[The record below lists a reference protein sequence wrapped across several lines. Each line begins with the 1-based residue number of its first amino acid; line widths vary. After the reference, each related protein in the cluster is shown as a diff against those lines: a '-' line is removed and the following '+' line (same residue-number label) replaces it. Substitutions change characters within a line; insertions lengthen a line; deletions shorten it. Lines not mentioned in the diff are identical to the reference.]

1 MIPRKALF
9 FIILFSVLS
18 ISLNAQLVVFY
29 TTQKVEYRIPYN
41 KAGGEIYFEG
51 NQLLREM
58 AKEVLREPWQVRLLI
73 SCELGMTIQ
82 KKGEEDQLT
91 IALKHPIVSG
101 DTLFRRFRVSSE
113 LLPSM
118 IRMKL
123 RWANR
128 ADTSGFTEQTLTG
141 KPIPLA
147 DSLLC
152 SMNIAPFDPEVD
164 TLLVREIEFYYDSL
178 KVLKFMERI
187 ELIHDYYASVALL
200 DSLQKFTADLR
211 PGDATLMP
219 VNYLKVEELNRVLAR
234 IDARDFPGRLLENA
248 HDPLG
253 LMQKYQQTYKH
264 SRTLTYNLIDEMHK
278 TGAISWNR
286 DVNLLAGYFVSRV
299 FSYVRRSYLMDQQQ
313 GRIYGDC
320 LDHFFDQVTFPPEEN
335 VAGALLVKMYPDAG
349 QDTIARYISQTIYSA
364 YKVMALQLMEQNLYA
379 EAFTLMENGR
389 QFIAANPAM
398 KGYAADDHLQSRA
411 AEGIFHSYIGIASTC
426 IRGHKYSMAD
436 LYLSKADEYAS
447 AHADYIRSD
456 SIYRTVFS
464 ELFFLRN
471 TDCDQLLNEKKYAE
485 ALDCYDQFE
494 QAYSVRD
501 LALVSKQL
509 NEKKLVAKSGLG
521 NLSAMLSEAALKR
534 KESDTALF
542 YYQQATAFRQDVV
555 VSEPVD
561 ARLDSLAP
569 LMGGIQYKQIVAEG
583 ATALEKR
590 QYTLAVNRLTEAKVL
605 ADMYK
610 IDRGHE
616 FDSLWRQSMKF
627 YLIVQLSAAQKKIWA
642 NQFDSAE
649 VALNRTETA
658 GFGLGLQND
667 PDFSAALSNYKIKVR
682 EQLCRNIQDSVDIRV
697 IRADRSIALLN
708 FVNAQA
714 SLREALDFIK
724 SMPECG
730 ITDEPL
736 MDTLNKY
743 SLAVVYQQQMMD
755 ARSHVASGN
764 YSEAVRELDN
774 HQQAFYKNKFSR
786 FGLSPE
792 GVYDFIKD
800 RENPYLTEKALVFY
814 IENENYPE
822 ALRFLLLAQTQ
833 GLPAKSCAGSQ
844 EKLAIFFAGED
855 FRKNRPGQP
864 VIITEAYVPDSD
876 WFTVFRGSYAR
887 ETSRLLKETQSGSIP
902 VIPR

>member
-1 MIPRKALF
+1 
-9 FIILFSVLS
+9 
-18 ISLNAQLVVFY
+18 
-29 TTQKVEYRIPYN
+29 
-41 KAGGEIYFEG
+41 
-51 NQLLREM
+51 M
-58 AKEVLREPWQVRLLI
+58 AKEVLREPWKVNLRI
-73 SCELGMTIQ
+73 SCELGLIMQ
-82 KKGEEDQLT
+82 NKGVEDQL
-91 IALKHPIVSG
+91 IISLNHPHVSG
-101 DTLFRRFRVSSE
+101 DTLFRHFPVSSV
-113 LLPSM
+113 LFPSQ
-118 IRMKL
+118 ISMKL

-152 SMNIAPFDPEVD
+152 SIPIAPFDPEVD
-164 TLLVREIEFYYDSL
+164 TLMVREIEFYYDSVAL
-178 KVLKFMERI
+178 QKFLGRI

-200 DSLQKFTADLR
+200 DSLQKFTADLH
-211 PGDATLMP
+211 PENAKLLP
-219 VNYLKVEELNRVLAR
+219 VNYLKVEEMNRVLAR
-234 IDARDFPGRLLENA
+234 IDARDFPGRLLQNT

-278 TGAISWNR
+278 TGAISRNG
-286 DVNLLAGYFVSRV
+286 DIDQLAGYFVSRV

-335 VAGALLVKMYPDAG
+335 VAGKLMVKLYPEAG
-349 QDTIARYISQTIYSA
+349 QDTIARYISQAIYSA
-364 YKVMALQLMEQNLYA
+364 YKVMALQLMEQSLYA

-398 KGYAADDHLQSRA
+398 QGFAIEDYLQSRA

-426 IRGHKYSMAD
+426 IRGHKYNMAD
-436 LYLSKADEYAS
+436 LYLSKADQYAS
-447 AHADYIRSD
+447 AHAAYIRSD

-471 TDCDQLLNEKKYAE
+471 TDCDQLLNEKKYAD
-485 ALDCYDQFE
+485 ALDCYKQFE
-494 QAYSVRD
+494 QAYSVHD
-501 LALVSKQL
+501 LELVSKQL
-509 NEKKLVAKSGLG
+509 NEKKLLAKSGLS

-555 VSEPVD
+555 RSEPVD
-561 ARLDSLAP
+561 VRLDSLAP
-569 LMGGIQYKQIVAEG
+569 VMGGIRYKQVVTEG
-583 ATALEKR
+583 AAALEKR
-590 QYTLAVNRLTEAKVL
+590 QYTLAVNLLKEAGTL
-605 ADMYK
+605 ADTYR
-610 IDRGHE
+610 IERGHDY
-616 FDSLWRQSMKF
+616 DSLWRVSMKF

-649 VALNRTETA
+649 IALNRTETA

-667 PDFSAALSNYKIKVR
+667 PDFSAALTNYKKKVR
-682 EQLCRNIQDSVDIRV
+682 EQQCRNIQDSVDIRQ

-714 SLREALDFIK
+714 SLREALAFIN

-730 ITDEPL
+730 ISDEPVR
-736 MDTLNKY
+736 DTLNKY
-743 SLAVVYQQQMMD
+743 SLAVFYQQQMTD
-755 ARSHVASGN
+755 ARSQVASGN
-764 YSEAVRELDN
+764 YSEAVRELDD
-774 HQQAFYKNKFSR
+774 HQQAYYKNKFSR

-792 GVYDFIKD
+792 SVYDFIKE
-800 RENPYLTEKALVFY
+800 RENPYLTEKAILFY
-814 IENENYPE
+814 FENKNHRE

-833 GLPAKSCAGSQ
+833 GLPAKSCAEVQ
-844 EKLAIFFAGED
+844 EQLAIFFARED
-855 FRKNRPGQP
+855 YRKNSP
-864 VIITEAYVPDSD
+864 VQAIKITDSYVPEGD
-876 WFTVFRGSYAR
+876 WFNVFRESY
-887 ETSRLLKETQSGSIP
+887 EKETNRLIRGAQSGSIP
-902 VIPR
+902 VIRQ